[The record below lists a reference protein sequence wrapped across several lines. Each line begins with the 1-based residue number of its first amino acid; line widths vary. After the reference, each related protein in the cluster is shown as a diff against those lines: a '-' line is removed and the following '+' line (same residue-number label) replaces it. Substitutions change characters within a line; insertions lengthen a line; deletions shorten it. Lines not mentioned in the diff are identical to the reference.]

1 MFSQG
6 LPRPNARLTLLDEGS
21 YTLVGAVGFP
31 ILVPVAGF
39 SCLGLVMGGRRR
51 AWGREPRGRAGVCL
65 ANFSSRG
72 CIIIVVAVRGANAEH
87 SKQVGLVKMLMDIVR
102 EAKACLVKHPQ

>member
-1 MFSQG
+1 MTFQG
-6 LPRPNARLTLLDEGS
+6 LSGPNARLTLLDEGS

-31 ILVPVAGF
+31 VLIRAVAF

-72 CIIIVVAVRGANAEH
+72 SIVIIVAVRGANAEN

-102 EAKACLVKHPQ
+102 EATACLVKHPQ